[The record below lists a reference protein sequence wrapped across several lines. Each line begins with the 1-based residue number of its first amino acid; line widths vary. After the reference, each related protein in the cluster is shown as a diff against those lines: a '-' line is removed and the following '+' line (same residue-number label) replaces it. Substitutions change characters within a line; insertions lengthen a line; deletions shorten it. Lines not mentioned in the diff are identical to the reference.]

1 MGESLELRIHGDAG
15 LPALVYLPGLHGDWT
30 LVTSF
35 GAAVAGQV
43 RFIEVIYPRTV
54 EWSLDDYARHIHQAL
69 VERGI
74 ARGWLLAESFGS
86 QVAWAMLARTGTG
99 FEAEGL
105 ILAGGF
111 VRHPTI
117 WGVWLARFLTAHYP
131 DWFLRLFLTAY
142 RLYARFRHRH
152 APETREGIAE
162 FVARRR
168 HPLDRPAMV
177 HRLGLI
183 ARNDPRP
190 IAARARLPLYSL
202 VGLID
207 PIVPALPVWL
217 WCRHHC
223 PGYRASK
230 LIWSAD
236 HNVLG
241 TAPARS
247 ARYVMGWMENG
258 RVGAGG
264 LATGSSRAP
273 RL

>member
-1 MGESLELRIHGDAG
+1 MDEPLELRIHGDQS

-35 GAAVAGQV
+35 RAAVTGKV
-43 RFIEVIYPRTV
+43 RFIEVTYPRTT
-54 EWSLDDYARHIHQAL
+54 EWSLDDYARHIHSAL
-69 VERGI
+69 ASRGI

-86 QVAWAMLARTGTG
+86 QVAWAMLGRAGGG

-105 ILAGGF
+105 VLAGGF

-117 WGVWLARFLTAHYP
+117 WGVWLARFMTAHYP
-131 DWFLRLFLTAY
+131 DWSLRLLLAVY
-142 RLYARFRHRH
+142 ALYAGFRHRH
-152 APETREGIAE
+152 APETRGCIAE

-168 HPLDRPAMV
+168 HPLDRPAIV
-177 HRLGLI
+177 HRLELI

-190 IAARARLPLYSL
+190 IAGRTRLPVFSL

-217 WCRHHC
+217 WCRRRC
-223 PGYRASK
+223 PGYRASR
-230 LIWSAD
+230 LIWRAD

-241 TAPARS
+241 TAPDQS
-247 ARYVMGWMENG
+247 AHHVLRWMQDGQETNHP
-258 RVGAGG
+258 
-264 LATGSSRAP
+264 T
-273 RL
+273 